1 MFLWFSSKI
10 LISSQTEEITR
21 ENIIKDIGQK
31 EDTAPDQEVV
41 EAAATAAADQA
52 AAAVA
57 AGVDQAVRALQQPK
71 FKDQAQC
78 RMIKMA
84 I

>member
-1 MFLWFSSKI
+1 MKI
-10 LISSQTEEITR
+10 EESQTEEITR